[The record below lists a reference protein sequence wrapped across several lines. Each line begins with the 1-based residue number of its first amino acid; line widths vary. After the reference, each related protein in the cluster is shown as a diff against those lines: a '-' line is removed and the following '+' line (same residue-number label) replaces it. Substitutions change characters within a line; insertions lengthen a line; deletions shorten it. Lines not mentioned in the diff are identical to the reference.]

1 MSYPLLDTINSIR
14 DLKALPEKQLPA
26 LCEELRAFLI
36 EHVSK
41 TGGHLASSLGAVE
54 LIVAMHY
61 VFDSPTDKLV
71 FDVGHQAYVHKIL
84 TGRKDAFDTL
94 RKEGGLSG
102 FPKHSE
108 SVHDAFDT
116 GHASTAISAALGLA
130 RAMRANGES
139 GMAVALVGD
148 GAMTGGLSYEAL
160 DDAGSDRIP
169 LLIILNDNEMSI
181 SKNVGGIKDSL
192 TTMRTNR
199 AYNAFKRSLTGVLET
214 SRFGNFLSR
223 HMEQFKNRLKRFFAP
238 NLPFEEFGIL
248 YLGPIDG
255 HDVRKII
262 KYLRRCRA
270 LKKPMMLHAVTTKGK
285 GYPFAVENPEKFH
298 GIAPF
303 EVMTGKVS
311 PERQKTCSEVFGDTM
326 LSLAKKNEKLVAIT
340 AAMPSGTGLTEFA
353 KTYPDRFYDVG
364 IAEAHA
370 VTMAAGLAR
379 GGMRPVVAVYS
390 SFLQRAYDSL
400 LHDVCLQNLPVVIA
414 LDRAGLVGADGE
426 THQGVYDPGFLS
438 TMPNLVVYAP
448 STQREMVAMLEMAV
462 SRKEPALVRYP
473 RGSLPDLPMKNKV
486 FFGEWEIVEPLQKTV
501 IVTHGTLLP
510 LAKWIA
516 KKNGAGLVNAR
527 FLQPL
532 DEEMIAYFRENG
544 IRILVMEENTVSLGE
559 KIALAANPCRVR
571 SIALP
576 TEPIPHASVDRQRER
591 YGFTEESVTKI
602 LKDLSEEA

>member
-1 MSYPLLDTINSIR
+1 MSDRILDTVNSIQ
-14 DLKALPEKQLPA
+14 DLKALKEEQLPA

-61 VFDSPTDKLV
+61 VFDSPSDKLV

-84 TGRKDAFDTL
+84 TGRKDVFDTL
-94 RKEGGLSG
+94 RQENGISG
-102 FPKHSE
+102 FPKYSE
-108 SVHDAFDT
+108 SEHDAFNT

-130 RAMRANGES
+130 RAMKHNGQH

-148 GAMTGGLSYEAL
+148 GAMTGGLSFEAL
-160 DDAGSDRIP
+160 DDAGRERIP
-169 LLIILNDNEMSI
+169 LLVILNDNQMSI
-181 SKNVGGIKDSL
+181 GKNVGGINNSL
-192 TTMRTNR
+192 TMMRTNR
-199 AYNAFKRSLTGVLET
+199 TYNAFKRWLNGILET
-214 SRFGNFLSR
+214 SSFGKNLSR
-223 HMEQFKNRLKRFFAP
+223 RMERFKNRIKQFFAP

-262 KYLRRCRA
+262 KYLRRCRE
-270 LKKPMMLHAVTTKGK
+270 LNKPMILHAFTTKGK

-303 EVMTGKVS
+303 EVQTGEVS
-311 PERQKTCSEVFGDTM
+311 PQRQKTCSEIFGETIIR
-326 LSLAKKNEKLVAIT
+326 LAERDPRIVAIT
-340 AAMPSGTGLTEFA
+340 AAMTSGTGLTPFSERF
-353 KTYPDRFYDVG
+353 PDRFYDVG

-379 GGMRPVVAVYS
+379 GGLRPVVAVYS

-426 THQGVYDPGFLS
+426 THQGVSDPAFLS
-438 TMPNLVVYAP
+438 TMPNLNVYSP
-448 STQREMVAMLEMAV
+448 SSQKELEAMLEMAL
-462 SRKEPALVRYP
+462 SRPEPSVVRYP
-473 RGSLPDLPMKNKV
+473 RGSLPDVPMQTALE
-486 FFGEWEIVEPLQKTV
+486 FGKWEIVEPVQNIT

-510 LAKWIA
+510 IA
-516 KKNGAGLVNAR
+516 KEAAEKHGTGLINAR

-532 DEEMIAYFRENG
+532 DEALIKELIKNNTRL
-544 IRILVMEENTVSLGE
+544 LVVEENTVSLGE
-559 KIALAANPCRVR
+559 KLALAANPCRVL

-576 TEPIPHASVDRQRER
+576 VQPIPHATVKRQRER
-591 YGFTEESVTKI
+591 YGLTEEHIEELLQK
-602 LKDLSEEA
+602 LSEEA

>member
-1 MSYPLLDTINSIR
+1 
-14 DLKALPEKQLPA
+14 
-26 LCEELRAFLI
+26 
-36 EHVSK
+36 
-41 TGGHLASSLGAVE
+41 
-54 LIVAMHY
+54 
-61 VFDSPTDKLV
+61 
-71 FDVGHQAYVHKIL
+71 
-84 TGRKDAFDTL
+84 
-94 RKEGGLSG
+94 
-102 FPKHSE
+102 
-108 SVHDAFDT
+108 
-116 GHASTAISAALGLA
+116 
-130 RAMRANGES
+130 
-139 GMAVALVGD
+139 
-148 GAMTGGLSYEAL
+148 
-160 DDAGSDRIP
+160 
-169 LLIILNDNEMSI
+169 
-181 SKNVGGIKDSL
+181 
-192 TTMRTNR
+192 
-199 AYNAFKRSLTGVLET
+199 
-214 SRFGNFLSR
+214 
-223 HMEQFKNRLKRFFAP
+223 
-238 NLPFEEFGIL
+238 
-248 YLGPIDG
+248 
-255 HDVRKII
+255 
-262 KYLRRCRA
+262 
-270 LKKPMMLHAVTTKGK
+270 
-285 GYPFAVENPEKFH
+285 
-298 GIAPF
+298 
-303 EVMTGKVS
+303 
-311 PERQKTCSEVFGDTM
+311 M

-462 SRKEPALVRYP
+462 SRKEPAVVRYP

-602 LKDLSEEA
+602 LKELSEEA

>member
-1 MSYPLLDTINSIR
+1 MSYPILDTINGIN
-14 DLKALPEKQLPA
+14 DLKALKEEQLPA

-41 TGGHLASSLGAVE
+41 TGGHLASSLGAVD

-61 VFDSPTDKLV
+61 VFDSPNDKLI

-84 TGRKDAFDTL
+84 TGRKDAFSTL
-94 RKEGGLSG
+94 RQENGISG

-108 SVHDAFDT
+108 SEHDVFNT

-130 RAMRANGES
+130 RAMRLNGDPH
-139 GMAVALVGD
+139 MAVALVGD
-148 GAMTGGLSYEAL
+148 GAMTGGLSFEAL
-160 DDAGSDRIP
+160 DDAGQDKLP
-169 LLIILNDNEMSI
+169 LLIILNDNQMSI

-199 AYNAFKRSLTGVLET
+199 TYNAFKRSLTGVLET
-214 SRFGNFLSR
+214 SRFGKFLSR
-223 HMEQFKNRLKRFFAP
+223 HMEQFKNRAKRFLAP

-255 HDVRKII
+255 HDVRKVV
-262 KYLRRCRA
+262 KYLRRCKE
-270 LKKPMMLHAVTTKGK
+270 LKKPMILHTITTKGK

-311 PERQKTCSEVFGDTM
+311 PERQKTCSEIFGETM
-326 LSLAKKNEKLVAIT
+326 VRLAKENEKLVAIT

-353 KTYPDRFYDVG
+353 KLYPDRFFDVG

-379 GGMRPVVAVYS
+379 GGMRPVVALYS

-414 LDRAGLVGADGE
+414 VDRAGLVGSDGE
-426 THQGVYDPGFLS
+426 THQGIFDPAFLS
-438 TMPNLVVYAP
+438 TMPHLAVYAP
-448 STQREMVAMLEMAV
+448 SSQKELAAMLEMAV
-462 SRKEPALVRYP
+462 KRKEPCAVRYP
-473 RGSLPDLPMKNKV
+473 RGSLPDVPMKTKLY
-486 FFGEWEIVEPLQKTV
+486 FGEWEIAEPMQKTV
-501 IVTHGTLLP
+501 IITYGTLLP
-510 LAKWIA
+510 LARWIA

-527 FLQPL
+527 FLQPM
-532 DEEMIAYFRENG
+532 DEEMIEYFRENG
-544 IRILVMEENTVSLGE
+544 TRLLVLEENTVSLGE
-559 KIALAANPCRVR
+559 KIALAANNCRVR
-571 SIALP
+571 SLALP
-576 TEPIPHASVDRQRER
+576 CEPVAQASVGRQRER
-591 YGFTEESVTKI
+591 YGFTEENVTRI
-602 LKDLSEEA
+602 LKELTEEA

>member
-1 MSYPLLDTINSIR
+1 MNDSILNTINSIQ
-14 DLKALPEKQLPA
+14 DFKALKEEQLPA
-26 LCEELRAFLI
+26 LCDELRAFLV

-61 VFDSPTDKLV
+61 VFDSPKDKLV

-94 RKEGGLSG
+94 RQEGGISG

-108 SVHDAFDT
+108 SEHDVFNT

-130 RAMRANGES
+130 RAMRLKGED

-148 GAMTGGLSYEAL
+148 GAMTGGLSFEAL
-160 DDAGSDRIP
+160 DDAGQEKIP
-169 LLIILNDNEMSI
+169 LLVILNDNQMSI
-181 SKNVGGIKDSL
+181 SKNVGGINNSL

-199 AYNAFKRSLTGVLET
+199 AYNMFKRWLNGILET
-214 SRFGNFLSR
+214 SSFGQKLGKR
-223 HMEQFKNRLKRFFAP
+223 MERFKNRIKRFFAP
-238 NLPFEEFGIL
+238 NLPFEQFGIL

-262 KYLRRCRA
+262 KYLRRCRE
-270 LKKPMMLHAVTTKGK
+270 LKKPMILHAFTTKGK

-303 EVMTGKVS
+303 EIATGEVS
-311 PERQKTCSEVFGDTM
+311 PQRQKSCSELFGETM
-326 LSLAKKNEKLVAIT
+326 IRLAERDDRIVAIT
-340 AAMPSGTGLTEFA
+340 AAMSAGTGLQPFQ
-353 KTYPDRFYDVG
+353 KTFPDRFYDVG

-400 LHDVCLQNLPVVIA
+400 LHDVCLQKLPVVIA

-426 THQGVYDPGFLS
+426 THQGVFDPAFLS
-438 TMPNLVVYAP
+438 TMPYLAVYSP
-448 STQREMVAMLEMAV
+448 SSQREMTDMLEMAL
-462 SRKEPALVRYP
+462 SREEPAVVRYP
-473 RGSLPDLPMKNKV
+473 RGSLPDVPTETGLV
-486 FFGEWEIVEPLQKTV
+486 FGKWEVVMPLQSTV
-501 IVTHGTLLP
+501 IVSHGTLLP
-510 LAKWIA
+510 LARKIA
-516 KKNGAGLVNAR
+516 EKNGTGLVNAR
-527 FLQPL
+527 FLQPM
-532 DEEMIAYFRENG
+532 DEELIAQFRKRG
-544 IRILVMEENTVSLGE
+544 TRILVLEENTVSLGE
-559 KIALAANPCRVR
+559 KLALAAEPCSVR
-571 SIALP
+571 SVALP
-576 TEPIPHASVDRQRER
+576 TVPIPHASVSRQRER
-591 YGFTEESVTKI
+591 FG
-602 LKDLSEEA
+602 LSEEHVTEVLKALMEEA